1 MKKGSLEIGVSFTVV
16 MIVALVILG
25 LALVFVLN
33 VFNFA
38 DEKFPKTAPDI
49 IFHANADEPMIP
61 EARTVKVKSGEDSIL
76 QVSIYNNLW
85 GPEEDIT
92 LSFAECRDSENNYED
107 KISLSAVSQNIETQ
121 TDAGYLTI
129 IKAGN
134 EVMPGSYVCTLLAG
148 TAGQGSDVDASMP
161 THSSQIQIEV
171 II

>member
-25 LALVFVLN
+25 LFLVFVLN
-33 VFNFA
+33 IFNFA

-49 IFHANADEPMIP
+49 IFHASSDEPMVP
-61 EARTVKVKSGEDSIL
+61 EARTVKVKPGEDSIL
-76 QVSIYNNLW
+76 QVSVFNNIW
-85 GPEEDIT
+85 SPEDDIT

-121 TDAGYLTI
+121 SDAGYLTI
-129 IKAGN
+129 IKAG
-134 EVMPGSYVCTLLAG
+134 EEIMPGSYVCTLLAG
-148 TAGQGSDVDASMP
+148 TQGQGTDVDVSMP
-161 THSSQIQIEV
+161 THSSQIQVEV